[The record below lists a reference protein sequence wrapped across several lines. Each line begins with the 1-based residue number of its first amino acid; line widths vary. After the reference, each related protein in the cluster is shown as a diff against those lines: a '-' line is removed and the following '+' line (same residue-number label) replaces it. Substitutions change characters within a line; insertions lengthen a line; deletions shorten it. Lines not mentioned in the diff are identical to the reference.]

1 MTQVPWLDWLIRK
14 NLIADIVRQFFH
26 QTASLSILS
35 FVGDAIKEK
44 REDLA
49 KGAAEVGD
57 EASTRKDF
65 LSRYIELQENNSEI
79 PHW

>member
-1 MTQVPWLDWLIRK
+1 MTQVPWLDRIMRK
-14 NLIADIVRQFFH
+14 NLIADIFRQFFN
-26 QTASLSILS
+26 QTASLSILG

-44 REDLA
+44 RADLA
-49 KGAAEVGD
+49 NGTTKVGD

-65 LSRYIELQENNSEI
+65 LSRYIELQENSSEI